1 MVEQKLS
8 IASSLQHQSAPNQLA
23 RLIAEIGSQHI
34 ALLATTNNAIE
45 AFELYEFDSTNDWQT
60 VFAGTATQSKLLG
73 RQYATSTVYLNIPE
87 ALIVPAEKF
96 RKESMEPY
104 LTSVYGN
111 AHNSLYDADIVGV
124 ATNPACIYRYAL
136 TLNEAVKTHFTQPNY
151 KHSYTKVLE
160 NLLGNGRMLMEM
172 LKVQFYQKT
181 MLVTVIYG
189 NKLMLMQ
196 SYNYNSPEDIIY
208 YLLNIVQE
216 FSLNVQSTPVE
227 VSGMLDISS
236 RHFELLE
243 NVFGRLSLET
253 VSTDSIFKEHIGVA
267 NAHYYTPFY
276 NLSI

>member
-8 IASSLQHQSAPNQLA
+8 IASSLQHPSASNQA
-23 RLIAEIGSQHI
+23 AKLIAEIGNRHI
-34 ALLATTNNAIE
+34 ALLATNNNAIG
-45 AFELYEFDSTNDWQT
+45 AFELYKFDSTNDWNT
-60 VFAGTATQSKLLG
+60 VFKNIATNSTLLG
-73 RQYATSTVYLNIPE
+73 KPYATSTVYLNIPE

-96 RKESMEPY
+96 RKESMDPF
-104 LTSVYGN
+104 LASVYGN
-111 AHNSLYDADIVGV
+111 AHNSLCDADIVTIP
-124 ATNPACIYRYAL
+124 TNPACIYRYPTAL
-136 TLNEAVKTHFTQPNY
+136 DEAVKTHFTQPNY
-151 KHSYTKVLE
+151 KHTYTKVLE
-160 NLLGNGRMLMEM
+160 NLLTSERMLMEM
-172 LKVQFYQKT
+172 LKVQFYETT

-267 NAHYYTPFY
+267 NAHYYTPYY
-276 NLSI
+276 NLSL